1 MWEHQGDD
9 LEERQRERPVLLHDL
24 FSPVQGSVRR
34 LALGNAPP
42 DGGVPTSHPTE
53 RVRFFNLPPTNLYLK
68 LVEPPAVVELEA
80 LVVETPAL
88 TPSSSI
94 LIQ

>member
-1 MWEHQGDD
+1 MWQHQSDD
-9 LEERQRERPVLLHDL
+9 LAECEREGPVFRDDL
-24 FSPVQGSVRR
+24 PPTIQGSGRCLV
-34 LALGNAPP
+34 LENAPP
-42 DGGVPTSHPTE
+42 DGRVLTSHPTE
-53 RVRFFNLPPTNLYLK
+53 RVRFFNLPPTNLYRK

-80 LVVETPAL
+80 LVVELPAL

>member
-1 MWEHQGDD
+1 MWQHQSDD
-9 LEERQRERPVLLHDL
+9 LAECEREGPVFRDDLL
-24 FSPVQGSVRR
+24 PTIQGSGRCLV
-34 LALGNAPP
+34 LENAPP

-53 RVRFFNLPPTNLYLK
+53 RVRFFNLPPMNLYRK

-80 LVVETPAL
+80 LVVELPAL